1 MSGKKSVCLSIVLF
15 ILVGCNGQGSVRAET
30 SPVSSYPAESQT
42 VLEDREFIGEGS
54 AADFPE
60 ARNNTYND
68 LIKKALLSVISESV
82 YAKNRA
88 SIEENLLNYPTARK
102 FIFGEGEKAQPGK
115 NKKWIAN
122 SRDSNGMLK
131 LRLQAFVSLKKLK
144 EYADSQGWAPE
155 SAPVTRTGTTQP
167 ETVFQSGSSSSSSS
181 APSATDLSGIDVSAL
196 TFLVYYNPNDP
207 SIKNDSEQAAYSKWA
222 VDNLNRELAALN
234 IQTFDLEAM
243 DKLASERNLLHES
256 TSGTVGV
263 GLLLAQKVYAELY
276 AEVTPTVTY
285 EGTKAH
291 AIVRIKV
298 YVRTTGA
305 LIASIEKGGQQYESI
320 SATASIKMSM
330 KEAVKKAM
338 NELAVSLKKY
348 VNNGRFYFVRLS
360 GVQSYKDASKFSG
373 TISKLDGVVSMTL
386 KSGSKQ
392 DMVYDYNL
400 QYKGNPTDA
409 VDSLFNAMQDKQG
422 YEKFDLK
429 EIRGNEL
436 IFTLE

>member
-1 MSGKKSVCLSIVLF
+1 MLKRLCFLLLFNLLVLA
-15 ILVGCNGQGSVRAET
+15 GCGGRSPVRADT
-30 SPVSSYPAESQT
+30 YSPNSTASQEQT
-42 VLEDREFIGEGS
+42 LDDREFIGEGS

-68 LIKKALLSVISESV
+68 LIKKALISVIGDPA
-82 YAKNRA
+82 YNKNKT
-88 SIEENLLNYPTARK
+88 SIEESLLNYPTARK

-144 EYADSQGWAPE
+144 DYADAQGWMPD
-155 SAPVTRTGTTQP
+155 SAPITMQNPVQP
-167 ETVFQSGSSSSSSS
+167 DNFQNLQSGSSSSSASGQ
-181 APSATDLSGIDVSAL
+181 PDLSGVDVSAL
-196 TFLVYYNPNDP
+196 TFLVFYNPNDP
-207 SIKNDSEQAAYSKWA
+207 SIKNDPEQASYAKWA
-222 VDNLNRELAALN
+222 VDNLNRELSALN
-234 IQTFDLEAM
+234 VQTFDLEAM
-243 DKLASERNLLHES
+243 DKLASERNLLQES
-256 TSGTVGV
+256 SSGTLGV

-276 AEVTPTVTY
+276 AEVSPTVSY

-291 AIVRIKV
+291 AIVNIKV

-305 LIASIEKGGQQYESI
+305 LIASIEKGGQQYESV

-338 NELAVSLKKY
+338 VDLTQSLKKY
-348 VNNGRFYFVRLS
+348 VNNGRFFFVRLS

-373 TISKLDGVVSMTL
+373 TVSKLDGVVSMTL

-409 VDSLFNAMQDKQG
+409 VDSLFAAMQDKQG

>member
-1 MSGKKSVCLSIVLF
+1 MSKRHCFIILFALF
-15 ILVGCNGQGSVRAET
+15 IFIGCNGQSTVKADT
-30 SPVSSYPAESQT
+30 YNSPVQNQA
-42 VLEDREFIGEGS
+42 LLDDREFIGEGS

-60 ARNNTYND
+60 ARNNTYTD
-68 LIKKALLSVISESV
+68 LIKKALIAVIGDP
-82 YAKNRA
+82 AFNKNKA
-88 SIEENLLNYPTARK
+88 SIDENLMNYPTARK

-122 SRDSNGMLK
+122 SRDSSGMLK
-131 LRLQAFVSLKKLK
+131 LRLQAYVSLKKLK
-144 EYADSQGWAPE
+144 EYADSQGWTSP
-155 SAPVTRTGTTQP
+155 SAPVSGQNSSQP
-167 ETVFQSGSSSSSSS
+167 ENYQNTQFGTSSSS
-181 APSATDLSGIDVSAL
+181 ASEQTPVDLSGVDVSSL
-196 TFLVYYNPNDP
+196 TFLAFYNPKDP
-207 SIKNDSEQAAYSKWA
+207 AIKNDTEQSTYSKWA
-222 VDNLNRELAALN
+222 VDNLNRELSALN
-234 IQTFDLEAM
+234 IQTFDLDAM
-243 DKLASERNLLHES
+243 DKLASERNLLQES

-276 AEVTPTVTY
+276 AEVSPSVTY

-291 AIVRIKV
+291 AIVNIKV

-338 NELAVSLKKY
+338 TDLTLSLKKY

-360 GVQSYKDASKFSG
+360 GVQSYKDASKFSSTVG
-373 TISKLDGVVSMTL
+373 KLDGVVSMTL

-400 QYKGNPTDA
+400 QFKGNPTDA